1 MIVDDYRKHGE
12 CSLSRIYDESN
23 DENIRNTISG
33 LALFE
38 TLPTDFDETALNG
51 AIDKVKLEIKRHK
64 MEDLKEKISRTA
76 QLDKNEAYEYLK
88 EYEKLVKELGGNND

>member
-1 MIVDDYRKHGE
+1 
-12 CSLSRIYDESN
+12 
-23 DENIRNTISG
+23 
-33 LALFE
+33 
-38 TLPTDFDETALNG
+38 
-51 AIDKVKLEIKRHK
+51 